1 MRREEL
7 PTPCYLV
14 SLPDLEKNL
23 RLLKGIMDRT
33 GCRIL
38 LAQKAFSMYS
48 LYPLIGSYLS
58 GTAASGLFEARLGAK
73 EMGKENHIY
82 SPAYK
87 EEEFEEI
94 LSYCGHIVF
103 NSFAQIEKYGKRVLD
118 AGKSMGIRINPQC
131 STQEG
136 HAVYDPCAPGSR
148 LGVTR
153 ERFRPELL
161 EGVEG
166 IHFHTLCEQDAD
178 DLKTTLDAVELSL
191 IHI

>member
-73 EMGKENHIY
+73 EMGKENHI
-82 SPAYK
+82 
-87 EEEFEEI
+87 
-94 LSYCGHIVF
+94 
-103 NSFAQIEKYGKRVLD
+103 
-118 AGKSMGIRINPQC
+118 
-131 STQEG
+131 
-136 HAVYDPCAPGSR
+136 
-148 LGVTR
+148 
-153 ERFRPELL
+153 
-161 EGVEG
+161 
-166 IHFHTLCEQDAD
+166 
-178 DLKTTLDAVELSL
+178 
-191 IHI
+191 

>member
-1 MRREEL
+1 
-7 PTPCYLV
+7 
-14 SLPDLEKNL
+14 
-23 RLLKGIMDRT
+23 
-33 GCRIL
+33 
-38 LAQKAFSMYS
+38 
-48 LYPLIGSYLS
+48 
-58 GTAASGLFEARLGAK
+58 
-73 EMGKENHIY
+73 MGKENHIY

-161 EGVEG
+161 KAWRDSASR
-166 IHFHTLCEQDAD
+166 TQM
-178 DLKTTLDAVELSL
+178 T
-191 IHI
+191 

>member
-1 MRREEL
+1 
-7 PTPCYLV
+7 
-14 SLPDLEKNL
+14 
-23 RLLKGIMDRT
+23 
-33 GCRIL
+33 
-38 LAQKAFSMYS
+38 MYS

-118 AGKSMGIRINPQC
+118 AGKSMGIRSIP
-131 STQEG
+131 SVPRRRDMPSMTPV
-136 HAVYDPCAPGSR
+136 HPVPDW
-148 LGVTR
+148 V
-153 ERFRPELL
+153 
-161 EGVEG
+161 
-166 IHFHTLCEQDAD
+166 
-178 DLKTTLDAVELSL
+178 
-191 IHI
+191 

>member
-1 MRREEL
+1 MRRDEL

-23 RLLKGIMDRT
+23 GILKGVMDRT

-38 LAQKAFSMYS
+38 LAQKAFSMYA
-48 LYPLIGSYLS
+48 LYPVIGNYLS
-58 GTAASGLFEARLGAK
+58 GTTASGLFEARLGAQ

-87 EEEFEEI
+87 EEEFDEI

-103 NSFAQIEKYGKRVLD
+103 NSFEQINRYRDRVMA
-118 AGKSMGIRINPQC
+118 AGKSMGIRVNPQC

-153 ERFRPELL
+153 ER
-161 EGVEG
+161 
-166 IHFHTLCEQDAD
+166 
-178 DLKTTLDAVELSL
+178 
-191 IHI
+191 